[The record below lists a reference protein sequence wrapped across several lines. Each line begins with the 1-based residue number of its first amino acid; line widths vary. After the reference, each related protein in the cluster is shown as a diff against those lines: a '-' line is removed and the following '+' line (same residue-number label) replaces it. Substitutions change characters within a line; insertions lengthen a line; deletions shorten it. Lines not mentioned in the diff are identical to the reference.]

1 MNKYLLLAIDEYGS
15 NSDEKCH
22 NRKHQQEQHFSIIIF
37 WSVVV
42 VSISENHLLVRLVN
56 CLWGAAA
63 APESTLARATEFRY
77 INYAKFVVNFSR
89 LPRSI
94 ACH

>member
-1 MNKYLLLAIDEYGS
+1 MNMDPIPMKNATIENINRS
-15 NSDEKCH
+15 NISP
-22 NRKHQQEQHFSIIIF
+22 SSF
-37 WSVVV
+37 WSVV